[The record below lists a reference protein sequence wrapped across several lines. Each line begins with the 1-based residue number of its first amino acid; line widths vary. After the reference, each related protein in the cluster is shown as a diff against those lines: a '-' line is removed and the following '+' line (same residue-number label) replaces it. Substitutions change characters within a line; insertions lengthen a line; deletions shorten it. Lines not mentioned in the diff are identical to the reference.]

1 MKKGQIIEGVVE
13 RVDFP
18 NKGIVNTAEGICTV
32 KNVLPG
38 QKITLMVQ
46 KNRNK
51 KAEGR
56 VLSVDQKSPLEMES
70 PCPHFGECGGCTYI
84 SLPYEEQLVIKEA
97 QVKKLLDSVLDRQEE
112 AWEFQGIKGSPAQYE
127 YRNKMEFSFGDAYKD
142 GPLSLGMHKRGSFY
156 DIVSVSDCQIVDED
170 YRKILVMTQE
180 HFKDCSFY
188 HRLRHE
194 GFLRHLLVRKAK
206 KTGQILV
213 ALVTTSE
220 GISNFPG
227 ECVYRYKALLENQ
240 NGIEQ
245 KNPDSSLIAA
255 YVQKDHEK
263 LVEEWKENLL
273 AMELHGTMTG
283 ILHIINDSV
292 ADVVQSDETRVLY
305 GQEYI
310 EEELLGLKFKIS
322 TFSFFQTNSL
332 GAEVLYETAR
342 EYIGDLTH
350 NKDKEIVFDLYSG
363 TGTIAQLMA
372 PVARKVIGVEI
383 VEEAVEA
390 AKKNA
395 ELNGL
400 HNCEFIAGDV
410 LKVLDDITEK
420 PDMIILDPPR
430 DGIHPKA
437 LTKIIAY
444 GIPRLVYISCK
455 PTSLIRDL
463 ETFLASGYHVEK
475 AVAVDQFP
483 WTANVETVVLLS
495 QLRQK
500 PDDYIDVDIDVAEL
514 EGTSAETKASY
525 EKIKKYVA
533 EHNDGM
539 KVSNLYIAQ
548 VKRKCGIELAENF
561 NLPKSEDARQPRCPK
576 EKEEAIVEA
585 LKAFQMI

>member
-1 MKKGQIIEGVVE
+1 MKKGQVLSGVVE

-18 NKGIVNTAEGICTV
+18 NKGVVTTQEGTCIV

-38 QKITLMVQ
+38 QKITLVIQ
-46 KNRNK
+46 KKRNN

-56 VLSVDQKSPLEMES
+56 MLTLEEHSPMECDS
-70 PCPHFGECGGCTYI
+70 PCPHFGQCGGCTYI
-84 SLPYEEQLVIKEA
+84 SLPYEKQLEIKEQ
-97 QVKKLLDSVLDRQEE
+97 QVKKLLDSVLNQQEE
-112 AWEFQGIKGSPAQYE
+112 SWEFQGIKGSPEPYE
-127 YRNKMEFSFGDAYKD
+127 YRNKMEFSFGNEYKD

-156 DIVSVSDCQIVDED
+156 DIVSVENCKIVDED
-170 YRKILVMTQE
+170 YRKILTLTRE
-180 HFKDCSFY
+180 HFSGCSFY

-206 KTGQILV
+206 KTGEILV

-220 GISNFPG
+220 KP
-227 ECVYRYKALLENQ
+227 EHDKT
-240 NGIEQ
+240 
-245 KNPDSSLIAA
+245 
-255 YVQKDHEK
+255 VQ
-263 LVEEWKENLL
+263 EWKDKLLNLDL
-273 AMELHGTMTG
+273 AGKITG
-283 ILHIINDSV
+283 VLHIINDSV

-305 GQEYI
+305 GREYI

-342 EYIGDLTH
+342 EYVGNLEGDG
-350 NKDKEIVFDLYSG
+350 NVVFDLYSG

-390 AKKNA
+390 AKINA

-410 LKVLDDITEK
+410 LKVLDDITDK

-444 GIPRLVYISCK
+444 GIPKLVYISCK
-455 PTSLIRDL
+455 PTSLVRDL
-463 ETFLASGYHVEK
+463 EVFLANGYHVEK

-483 WTANVETVVLLS
+483 WTANVETVVNLS
-495 QLRQK
+495 LK
-500 PDDYIDVDIDVAEL
+500 KDTPKIELTMEPDEESNYTPQE
-514 EGTSAETKASY
+514 KATYS
-525 EKIKKYVA
+525 KIKEYVKDKYGVNV
-533 EHNDGM
+533 HT
-539 KVSNLYIAQ
+539 SYIAQ
-548 VKRKCGIELAENF
+548 VKRMCGLDMGENY
-561 NLPKSEDARQPRCPK
+561 NKSKKENPEVKQCPQEKVEYIKDALRYFK
-576 EKEEAIVEA
+576 VI
-585 LKAFQMI
+585 

>member
-1 MKKGQIIEGVVE
+1 MKKGQIVEGIVE

-18 NKGIVNTAEGICTV
+18 NKGTVIVEEKAENGEITKHRVEV
-32 KNVLPG
+32 KGVIPG
-38 QKITLMVQ
+38 QKVRLSV
-46 KNRNK
+46 K
-51 KAEGR
+51 KARKGKAKGMLRE
-56 VLSVDQKSPLEMES
+56 VLEKSSIETAQPE
-70 PCPHFGECGGCTYI
+70 CPHFGICGGCSYQTI
-84 SLPYEEQLVIKEA
+84 PYEKQLEL
-97 QVKKLLDSVLDRQEE
+97 KKNQVLDLLHPVCD
-112 AWEFQGIKGSPAQYE
+112 GISDFVFDGILPSPKQWE

-220 GISNFPG
+220 GISNVPG
-227 ECVYRYKALLENQ
+227 EDVYHYEALLENQ

-255 YVQKDHEK
+255 YVQKDHEQ

-483 WTANVETVVLLS
+483 WTANVESVVLLS
-495 QLRQK
+495 R
-500 PDDYIDVDIDVAEL
+500 V
-514 EGTSAETKASY
+514 
-525 EKIKKYVA
+525 
-533 EHNDGM
+533 
-539 KVSNLYIAQ
+539 
-548 VKRKCGIELAENF
+548 
-561 NLPKSEDARQPRCPK
+561 
-576 EKEEAIVEA
+576 
-585 LKAFQMI
+585 

>member
-1 MKKGQIIEGVVE
+1 M
-13 RVDFP
+13 
-18 NKGIVNTAEGICTV
+18 
-32 KNVLPG
+32 
-38 QKITLMVQ
+38 
-46 KNRNK
+46 
-51 KAEGR
+51 
-56 VLSVDQKSPLEMES
+56 
-70 PCPHFGECGGCTYI
+70 
-84 SLPYEEQLVIKEA
+84 
-97 QVKKLLDSVLDRQEE
+97 
-112 AWEFQGIKGSPAQYE
+112 
-127 YRNKMEFSFGDAYKD
+127 
-142 GPLSLGMHKRGSFY
+142 
-156 DIVSVSDCQIVDED
+156 
-170 YRKILVMTQE
+170 
-180 HFKDCSFY
+180 
-188 HRLRHE
+188 
-194 GFLRHLLVRKAK
+194 
-206 KTGQILV
+206 
-213 ALVTTSE
+213 TTSE

-227 ECVYRYKALLENQ
+227 ECAYRYKALLENQ

-245 KNPDSSLIAA
+245 KNPDSSLITS
-255 YVQKDHEK
+255 YVQKDHEQ

-514 EGTSAETKASY
+514 EGTSAETKATY

-539 KVSNLYIAQ
+539 KV
-548 VKRKCGIELAENF
+548 
-561 NLPKSEDARQPRCPK
+561 
-576 EKEEAIVEA
+576 
-585 LKAFQMI
+585 